1 MIPRRTVDLTIRL
14 PILRGREASNGT
26 LNHYYHLPLPPTAI
40 SFPSND
46 PALGPEVGDRS
57 ILGSFQRKIL
67 PHPPP
72 SEAFSEPPKSAN
84 KPPPTVLRQA
94 PAVGRQQT
102 TAHCHSLTN
111 SCWDTRR
118 DVTRLWTFIP
128 VAVSW
133 LPTPPRPPPRRLHSR
148 VGSHTGGRT
157 GSWEEKWSTVADQT
171 TTTTT
176 PTNTISST
184 TTTTAPTTVPGSPPP
199 PPPPT
204 QPPPPKRTDPSRSAK
219 SGHTEPVCTAA
230 SASPA
235 VICEHPLFL
244 SALRPPPPLPFR
256 PPLRSGPHHH
266 YHHHYHH
273 RIPHMPPVRLLG
285 RAQECRQQPIA
296 YPARCALPVLGLR
309 SLVGMQ
315 PPAL

>member
-1 MIPRRTVDLTIRL
+1 M
-14 PILRGREASNGT
+14 
-26 LNHYYHLPLPPTAI
+26 
-40 SFPSND
+40 
-46 PALGPEVGDRS
+46 
-57 ILGSFQRKIL
+57 
-67 PHPPP
+67 
-72 SEAFSEPPKSAN
+72 
-84 KPPPTVLRQA
+84 LRQA

-184 TTTTAPTTVPGSPPP
+184 TTTTAPTTVPESPLLLPPP
-199 PPPPT
+199 P
-204 QPPPPKRTDPSRSAK
+204 PPPPKRTDPSRSAK

-244 SALRPPPPLPFR
+244 SALRPPPPFR
-256 PPLRSGPHHH
+256 PPLRSGPHHC
-266 YHHHYHH
+266 YHHHHH

>member
-1 MIPRRTVDLTIRL
+1 M
-14 PILRGREASNGT
+14 
-26 LNHYYHLPLPPTAI
+26 
-40 SFPSND
+40 
-46 PALGPEVGDRS
+46 
-57 ILGSFQRKIL
+57 
-67 PHPPP
+67 
-72 SEAFSEPPKSAN
+72 
-84 KPPPTVLRQA
+84 LRQA

-184 TTTTAPTTVPGSPPP
+184 TTTTAPTTVPESPPLLPPP
-199 PPPPT
+199 PPP
-204 QPPPPKRTDPSRSAK
+204 PPPPKRTDPSRSAK

-244 SALRPPPPLPFR
+244 SALRPPPSPSPSFPPS
-256 PPLRSGPHHH
+256 PPLRPPSSLPSSLSSSYSSHAARPSTRQGAGMPSATDRLSCSVRSACPGVAVSGGH
-266 YHHHYHH
+266 
-273 RIPHMPPVRLLG
+273 
-285 RAQECRQQPIA
+285 AA
-296 YPARCALPVLGLR
+296 AR
-309 SLVGMQ
+309 SLTE
-315 PPAL
+315 PRPRSSNHTLPT